1 MQDKQWTLFMD
12 RDGVVNEQ
20 IIDGYVMETEQ
31 FVFHN
36 GVFEALEILHQ
47 HFDRVL
53 LVTNQ
58 QCVGKGLCSMDKIDR
73 VHEWMQ
79 QQLAA
84 RNIAFDRIYCCPHLA
99 AAGCDCRKPQP
110 GMAFQ
115 AQRDFPDI
123 DFSHSVMVGDSLSDM
138 QFAQNA
144 GIRAVHVG
152 AIRHPEFE
160 EIQKITPLHFDSLF
174 DFAQSLYDFKFHR
187 RDGAPHRLYNTNFKF
202 QD

>member
-1 MQDKQWTLFMD
+1 MEKGWTLFMD

-20 IIDGYVMETEQ
+20 IIGGYVMDTEQ

-47 HFDRVL
+47 LFDRVL

-58 QCVGKGLCSMDKIDR
+58 QCVGKGLCPMSTIDH

-79 QQLAA
+79 QQLVT
-84 RNIAFDRIYCCPHLA
+84 RNVAFDKIYCCPHLA
-99 AAGCDCRKPQP
+99 AEGCNCRKPQP
-110 GMAFQ
+110 GMALQ

-123 DFSHSVMVGDSLSDM
+123 DFSHSVMVGDSLTDI

-144 GIRAVHVG
+144 GVRAVHVG

-160 EIQKITPLHFDSLF
+160 EIQKITPLHYDSLF
-174 DFAQSLYDFKFHR
+174 EFAQSL
-187 RDGAPHRLYNTNFKF
+187 GNSKF
-202 QD
+202 QVSGSRFQEESTK

>member
-20 IIDGYVMETEQ
+20 IIGGYVMETEQ

-160 EIQKITPLHFDSLF
+160 EIQKITQRHYDSLF
-174 DFAQSLYDFKFHR
+174 EFAQEVVEGLRFKV
-187 RDGAPHRLYNTNFKF
+187 
-202 QD
+202 

>member
-1 MQDKQWTLFMD
+1 MEKGWSLFMD

-20 IIDGYVMETEQ
+20 IIGGYVMEAEQ

-79 QQLAA
+79 QQLVA

-99 AAGCDCRKPQP
+99 AVGCDCRKPKP
-110 GMAFQ
+110 GMAHQ
-115 AQRDFPDI
+115 AELDFPEI
-123 DFSHSVMVGDSLSDM
+123 DFAKSIMVGDSLSDI
-138 QFAQNA
+138 QFAVNA
-144 GIRAVHVG
+144 GMRPVHVG
-152 AIRHPEFE
+152 AVRHPEFE
-160 EIQKITPLHFDSLF
+160 EIQKLTLLHYDSLF
-174 DFAQSLYDFKFHR
+174 EFAQSL
-187 RDGAPHRLYNTNFKF
+187 GNSKF
-202 QD
+202 QVSGSRFQEESTK